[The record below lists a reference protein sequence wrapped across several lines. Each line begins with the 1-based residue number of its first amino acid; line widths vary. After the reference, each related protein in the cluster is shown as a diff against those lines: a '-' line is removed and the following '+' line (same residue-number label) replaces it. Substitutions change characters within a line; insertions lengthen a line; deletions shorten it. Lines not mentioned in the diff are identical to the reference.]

1 MNQNSRQNAE
11 NSIEKDFHKFMNNS
25 SFGYDARNH
34 LDNCQV
40 VPIFEELKEITYLKR
55 YYNYFHSK
63 VSRFVSSQL
72 MRLEIKGKFNM
83 KMKLSK
89 DKFYEIKFSTLN
101 AEKNEFLEAAENFE
115 KKNSL

>member
-1 MNQNSRQNAE
+1 
-11 NSIEKDFHKFMNNS
+11 
-25 SFGYDARNH
+25 
-34 LDNCQV
+34 
-40 VPIFEELKEITYLKR
+40 
-55 YYNYFHSK
+55 
-63 VSRFVSSQL
+63 
-72 MRLEIKGKFNM
+72 MRLGIKGKFNDM